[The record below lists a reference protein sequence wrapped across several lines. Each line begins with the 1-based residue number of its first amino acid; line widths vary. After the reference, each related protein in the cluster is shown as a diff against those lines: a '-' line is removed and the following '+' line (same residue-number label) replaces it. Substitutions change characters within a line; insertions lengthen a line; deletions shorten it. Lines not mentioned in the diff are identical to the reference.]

1 MKKLRELLRAN
12 RWLAVVLLLEAAVLA
27 SLMAS
32 LFGAPYKLQLSP
44 ADFANEYP
52 QIAAVNDDGT
62 ALQIWN
68 NSEDFVPPKD
78 KAMTFSTTGSAVRSG
93 AYEVTVQYFSC
104 QTPDEPTFNALHSA
118 GSLSFASAG
127 NPSAIHAD
135 AVILDDCH
143 RTVTTRLWV
152 GYGAK
157 MRDLTAALT
166 YGEGQLYLYGITLTE
181 QPIYRAARLVG
192 FVLLAALLDLA
203 LLLLFARGD
212 ENAPARR
219 RRYAVPLVLAGIA
232 LLASLPLF
240 SNYLYFGHDLDY
252 HLQRITAMAAELSY
266 GQFPVRLTT
275 DSLNGYGYANPLCY
289 CELFLTLPALLYN
302 AWLPLRTCYQVYI
315 FAVTLATAAIAYYSF
330 GTITASRKLGLLG
343 AGLYTLSCY
352 RMVCIYVRAA
362 VGEYTAIAF
371 LPLIL
376 AGLYNIYTTEKP
388 RFAQWAP
395 MAFGMAALVQ
405 CHLLSCELIAL
416 LLVVF
421 CLLRLRETLRPARLL
436 AWLKAAL
443 LALALSA
450 WYFFPFLIST
460 REINL
465 MVNGPLIGKIQ
476 GQGTY
481 LVQLFSPFG
490 CGYGGTADGTSN
502 DMTLTL
508 GLSLA
513 AGFMLVIYCLLRRE
527 RWQQQETLRRMQTAF
542 GFAMLT
548 LVLSLRVFPWDG
560 VQNWLGRAA
569 GKMAGMFQY
578 PWRFLSLATVLLC
591 LAVLLAVQLLQEKN
605 VRLAKGAAAAL
616 AACALLTVGVVQTQI
631 TTGMSEQAYNVF
643 LNRQPNATTGV
654 GEYLIDGT
662 SGYETIWAQPKPGSE
677 ELQLLSYEKR
687 GGKAYLTVE
696 NDGDAADISVPIFNY
711 GHYYAV
717 DEATGDACALGTG
730 ENARITLNIPAGYT
744 GTIVIAY
751 HAPVYWRAF
760 ELVSLLA
767 LIGSVGW
774 GVSRRKKKQ

>member
-12 RWLAVVLLLEAAVLA
+12 RWLAAVLLLEAAVLA
-27 SLMAS
+27 SLVAS

-68 NSEDFVPPKD
+68 NSADFVPPED

-104 QTPDEPTFNALHSA
+104 QTPDAPTFSALHSA

-157 MRDLTAALT
+157 MRDLTATLT

-315 FAVTLATAAIAYYSF
+315 FAVTLATAAIAYHSF

-508 GLSLA
+508 GLPLA

-527 RWQQQETLRRMQTAF
+527 RWQQQETLRRMQAAF

-578 PWRFLSLATVLLC
+578 PWRFLSLGTVLLC

-717 DEATGDACALGTG
+717 DEATGDAYALGTG

-751 HAPVYWRAF
+751 HAPVYWHAF

-774 GVSRRKKKQ
+774 GASQRKKKQ

>member
-12 RWLAVVLLLEAAVLA
+12 RWLAAVLLLEAAVLA
-27 SLMAS
+27 SLVAS

-62 ALQIWN
+62 ALQIWS
-68 NSEDFVPPKD
+68 NSEDFVPPED

-157 MRDLTAALT
+157 MRDLTATLT

-203 LLLLFARGD
+203 LLLLFACGD

-219 RRYAVPLVLAGIA
+219 RKYAVPLVLAGIA

-490 CGYGGTADGTSN
+490 RGYGGTADGTSN

-508 GLSLA
+508 GLPLA

-643 LNRQPNATTGV
+643 LNRQPNAATGV

-717 DEATGDACALGTG
+717 DEATGDAYALGTG

-774 GVSRRKKKQ
+774 GAGRRKKKQ

>member
-12 RWLAVVLLLEAAVLA
+12 RWLAAVLLLEAAVLA
-27 SLMAS
+27 SLVAS

-68 NSEDFVPPKD
+68 NSADFVPPED

-157 MRDLTAALT
+157 MRDLTATLT

-508 GLSLA
+508 GLPLA

-527 RWQQQETLRRMQTAF
+527 RWQQQETLRRMQAAF

-578 PWRFLSLATVLLC
+578 PWRFLSLGTVLLC

-717 DEATGDACALGTG
+717 DEATGDAYALGTG

-751 HAPVYWRAF
+751 HAPVYWHAF

-774 GVSRRKKKQ
+774 GASQRKKKQ

>member
-1 MKKLRELLRAN
+1 MKKLRELLHAN
-12 RWLAVVLLLEAAVLA
+12 RWLAAVLLLEAAVLA
-27 SLMAS
+27 SMAAS

-68 NSEDFVPPKD
+68 NSADFVPPED

-157 MRDLTAALT
+157 MRDLTATLT

-212 ENAPARR
+212 ESAPARR
-219 RRYAVPLVLAGIA
+219 RRYAVPLALAGIA

-330 GTITASRKLGLLG
+330 GTITANRKLGLLG

-508 GLSLA
+508 GLPLA

-717 DEATGDACALGTG
+717 DEATGDAYALGTG

-774 GVSRRKKKQ
+774 GASQRKKKQ

>member
-12 RWLAVVLLLEAAVLA
+12 RWLAAVLLLEAAVLA
-27 SLMAS
+27 SLAAS

-44 ADFANEYP
+44 ADFTNEYP

-68 NSEDFVPPKD
+68 NSADFVPPED

-104 QTPDEPTFNALHSA
+104 QTPDAPTFNALHSA

-157 MRDLTAALT
+157 MRDLTATLT

-203 LLLLFARGD
+203 LLLLFARGN
-212 ENAPARR
+212 ENAPACR

-315 FAVTLATAAIAYYSF
+315 FAVTLATAAIAYHSF

-436 AWLKAAL
+436 AWLKTTL

-490 CGYGGTADGTSN
+490 CGYGGTADGTSS

-508 GLSLA
+508 GLPLA

-548 LVLSLRVFPWDG
+548 LVLSLHVFPWDG

-696 NDGDAADISVPIFNY
+696 NGGDAADISVPIFNY

-717 DEATGDACALGTG
+717 DEATGDAYALGTG

-774 GVSRRKKKQ
+774 GVSQRKKKQ

>member
-12 RWLAVVLLLEAAVLA
+12 RWLAAVLLLEAAVLA
-27 SLMAS
+27 SLVAS

-44 ADFANEYP
+44 ADFTNEYP

-68 NSEDFVPPKD
+68 NSADFVPPED

-104 QTPDEPTFNALHSA
+104 QTPDAPTFNALHSA

-157 MRDLTAALT
+157 MRDLTATLT

-181 QPIYRAARLVG
+181 QPIYRVTRLVS

-203 LLLLFARGD
+203 LLLLFACGD
-212 ENAPARR
+212 ESAPARR
-219 RRYAVPLVLAGIA
+219 RKYAVPLVLAGIA

-421 CLLRLRETLRPARLL
+421 CLLRLRKTLRPARLL

-490 CGYGGTADGTSN
+490 RGYGGTADGTSN

-508 GLSLA
+508 GLPLA

-578 PWRFLSLATVLLC
+578 PWRFLSLGTVLLC

-605 VRLAKGAAAAL
+605 VRLAKGAATAL

-717 DEATGDACALGTG
+717 DEATGDAYALGTG

-751 HAPVYWRAF
+751 HAPVYWHAF

-774 GVSRRKKKQ
+774 GVSQRKKKQ

>member
-12 RWLAVVLLLEAAVLA
+12 RWLAAVLLLEAAVLA
-27 SLMAS
+27 SLAAS

-157 MRDLTAALT
+157 MRDLTATLT
-166 YGEGQLYLYGITLTE
+166 YGGGQLYLYGITLTE

-481 LVQLFSPFG
+481 LVQLFGPFG
-490 CGYGGTADGTSN
+490 RGYGGTADGTSS

-508 GLSLA
+508 GLPLA

-578 PWRFLSLATVLLC
+578 PWRFLSLGTVLLC

-643 LNRQPNATTGV
+643 LNRQPNAATGV

-717 DEATGDACALGTG
+717 DEATGDAYALGTG

>member
-12 RWLAVVLLLEAAVLA
+12 RWLAAVLLLEAAVLA
-27 SLMAS
+27 SLVAS

-118 GSLSFASAG
+118 GSLSFSSAG

-157 MRDLTAALT
+157 MRDLTATLT

-181 QPIYRAARLVG
+181 QPIYRATRLVG

-203 LLLLFARGD
+203 LLLLFACGD

-219 RRYAVPLVLAGIA
+219 RRYAVPLVLAGTA

-490 CGYGGTADGTSN
+490 RGYGGTADGTSN

-508 GLSLA
+508 GLPLA

-527 RWQQQETLRRMQTAF
+527 RWQQQETLRRMQTSF

-560 VQNWLGRAA
+560 VQSWLGRAA

-578 PWRFLSLATVLLC
+578 PWRFLSLGTVLLC
-591 LAVLLAVQLLQEKN
+591 LAALLAVQLLQEKN

-717 DEATGDACALGTG
+717 DEATGDAYALGTG

-774 GVSRRKKKQ
+774 GVSQRKKKQ

>member
-12 RWLAVVLLLEAAVLA
+12 RWLAAVLLLEAAVLA
-27 SLMAS
+27 SLAAS

-68 NSEDFVPPKD
+68 NSEDFVPPED
-78 KAMTFSTTGSAVRSG
+78 KAMTFSTTGSAMRSG

-104 QTPDEPTFNALHSA
+104 QTPDAPTFNALHSA

-157 MRDLTAALT
+157 MRDLTATLT

-315 FAVTLATAAIAYYSF
+315 FAVTLATAAIAYHSF

-421 CLLRLRETLRPARLL
+421 CLLRLRETLSPARLL

-490 CGYGGTADGTSN
+490 CGYGGTADGTSS

-508 GLSLA
+508 GLPLA

-527 RWQQQETLRRMQTAF
+527 RWRQQETLRRMQTAF

-643 LNRQPNATTGV
+643 LNRQPNAATGV

-717 DEATGDACALGTG
+717 DEATGDAYALGTG

-774 GVSRRKKKQ
+774 GVSQRKKKQ

>member
-12 RWLAVVLLLEAAVLA
+12 RWLAAVLLLESAVLA
-27 SLMAS
+27 SLVAS

-68 NSEDFVPPKD
+68 NSADFVPPKD

-157 MRDLTAALT
+157 MRDLTATLT

-203 LLLLFARGD
+203 LLLLFACGD

-219 RRYAVPLVLAGIA
+219 RQYAVPLVLAGIA

-502 DMTLTL
+502 DMTLTI
-508 GLSLA
+508 GLPLA
-513 AGFMLVIYCLLRRE
+513 VGFMLVIYCLLRRE
-527 RWQQQETLRRMQTAF
+527 RWQQQETLRRMQTVF

-717 DEATGDACALGTG
+717 DEATGDAYALGTG

-774 GVSRRKKKQ
+774 GVSQRKKKQ

>member
-12 RWLAVVLLLEAAVLA
+12 RWLAAVLLLEAAVLA
-27 SLMAS
+27 SLAAS

-68 NSEDFVPPKD
+68 NSEDFVPPED

-157 MRDLTAALT
+157 MRDLTATLT

-490 CGYGGTADGTSN
+490 RGYGGTADGTSN

-508 GLSLA
+508 GLPLA

-578 PWRFLSLATVLLC
+578 PWRFLSLGTVLLC
-591 LAVLLAVQLLQEKN
+591 LAALLAVQLLQEKN

-717 DEATGDACALGTG
+717 DEATGDAYALGTG
-730 ENARITLNIPAGYT
+730 ENARITLNIPASYT

-751 HAPVYWRAF
+751 HAPVYWRVF

-774 GVSRRKKKQ
+774 GVSQRKKKQ

>member
-1 MKKLRELLRAN
+1 MKKLRELLRTN
-12 RWLAVVLLLEAAVLA
+12 RWLAAVLLLEAAVLA
-27 SLMAS
+27 SLAAS

-68 NSEDFVPPKD
+68 NSADFVPPED

-104 QTPDEPTFNALHSA
+104 QTPDAPTFSALHSA

-157 MRDLTAALT
+157 MRDLTATLT

-212 ENAPARR
+212 ENAPACR

-232 LLASLPLF
+232 LAASLPLF

-508 GLSLA
+508 GLPLA
-513 AGFMLVIYCLLRRE
+513 AGFVLVIYCLLRRE

-643 LNRQPNATTGV
+643 LNRQPNAATGV

-711 GHYYAV
+711 GHYYAA
-717 DEATGDACALGTG
+717 DEATGDAYALGTG

-774 GVSRRKKKQ
+774 GVSQRKKKQ

>member
-12 RWLAVVLLLEAAVLA
+12 RWLAAVLLLEAAVLA
-27 SLMAS
+27 SLAAS

-68 NSEDFVPPKD
+68 NSEDFVPPED

-104 QTPDEPTFNALHSA
+104 QTPDAPTFNALHSA

-157 MRDLTAALT
+157 MRDLTATLT

-508 GLSLA
+508 GLPLA

-527 RWQQQETLRRMQTAF
+527 RWRQQETLRRMQTAF

-717 DEATGDACALGTG
+717 DEATGDAYALGTG
-730 ENARITLNIPAGYT
+730 ENARITLNIPASYT

-751 HAPVYWRAF
+751 HAPVYWRVF

-774 GVSRRKKKQ
+774 GVSQRKKKQ

>member
-44 ADFANEYP
+44 ADFTNEYP

-157 MRDLTAALT
+157 MHDLTATLT

-212 ENAPARR
+212 ESAPARR

-508 GLSLA
+508 GLPLV
-513 AGFMLVIYCLLRRE
+513 AGFVLVIYCLLRRE

-578 PWRFLSLATVLLC
+578 PWRFLSLGTVLLC
-591 LAVLLAVQLLQEKN
+591 LAALLAVQLLQEKN

-717 DEATGDACALGTG
+717 DEATGDAYALGTG

-774 GVSRRKKKQ
+774 GASQRKKKQ

>member
-12 RWLAVVLLLEAAVLA
+12 RWLAAVLLLEAAVLA
-27 SLMAS
+27 SLAAS

-68 NSEDFVPPKD
+68 NNEDFVPPED

-104 QTPDEPTFNALHSA
+104 QTPDAPTFSALHSA
-118 GSLSFASAG
+118 GSLSFASTG

-157 MRDLTAALT
+157 MRDLTATLT

-508 GLSLA
+508 GLPLA
-513 AGFMLVIYCLLRRE
+513 AGFVLVIYCLLRRE

-643 LNRQPNATTGV
+643 LNRQPNAATGV

-711 GHYYAV
+711 GHYYAA
-717 DEATGDACALGTG
+717 DEATGDAYALGTG

-774 GVSRRKKKQ
+774 GVSQRKKKQ

>member
-1 MKKLRELLRAN
+1 MKKLRELLHAN
-12 RWLAVVLLLEAAVLA
+12 RWLAAVLLLEAAVLA
-27 SLMAS
+27 SMAAS

-104 QTPDEPTFNALHSA
+104 QTPDAPTFNALHSA
-118 GSLSFASAG
+118 GSLSFTSAG

-157 MRDLTAALT
+157 MRDLTATLT

-203 LLLLFARGD
+203 LLLLFACGD

-330 GTITASRKLGLLG
+330 GTITANRKLGLLG

-490 CGYGGTADGTSN
+490 RGYGGTADGTSN

-508 GLSLA
+508 GLPLA
-513 AGFMLVIYCLLRRE
+513 AGFILVIYCLLRRE

-717 DEATGDACALGTG
+717 DEATGDAYALGTG

-774 GVSRRKKKQ
+774 GASQRKKKQ

>member
-12 RWLAVVLLLEAAVLA
+12 RWLAAVLLLEAAVLA
-27 SLMAS
+27 SLAAS
-32 LFGAPYKLQLSP
+32 LFGAPYKLQLTP

-68 NSEDFVPPKD
+68 NSADFVPPED

-104 QTPDEPTFNALHSA
+104 QTPDAPTFNALHSA

-157 MRDLTAALT
+157 MRDLTATLT

-212 ENAPARR
+212 ESAPARR

-450 WYFFPFLIST
+450 WYFFPFLISA

-508 GLSLA
+508 GLPLA

-527 RWQQQETLRRMQTAF
+527 RWRQQETLRRMQTAF
-542 GFAMLT
+542 GFAILT

-578 PWRFLSLATVLLC
+578 PWRFLSLATALLC

-717 DEATGDACALGTG
+717 DEATGDAYALGTG

-774 GVSRRKKKQ
+774 GVSQRKKKQ

>member
-1 MKKLRELLRAN
+1 MKKLRELLRTN
-12 RWLAVVLLLEAAVLA
+12 RWLAAVLLLEAAVLA
-27 SLMAS
+27 SLAAS

-68 NSEDFVPPKD
+68 NSADFVPPED

-104 QTPDEPTFNALHSA
+104 QTPDAPTFSALHSA

-157 MRDLTAALT
+157 MRDLTATLT

-212 ENAPARR
+212 ESAPARR

-508 GLSLA
+508 GLPLA

-711 GHYYAV
+711 GHYYAA
-717 DEATGDACALGTG
+717 DEATGDAYALGTG

-751 HAPVYWRAF
+751 HAPVYWRVF

-774 GVSRRKKKQ
+774 GASQRKKKQ

>member
-12 RWLAVVLLLEAAVLA
+12 RWLAAVLLLEAAVLA
-27 SLMAS
+27 SLAAS

-68 NSEDFVPPKD
+68 NSADFVPPED
-78 KAMTFSTTGSAVRSG
+78 KAMTFSTTGSAARSG

-104 QTPDEPTFNALHSA
+104 QTPDTPTFSALHSA

-157 MRDLTAALT
+157 MRDLTATLT

-481 LVQLFSPFG
+481 LAQLFSPFG
-490 CGYGGTADGTSN
+490 RGYGGTADGTSS

-508 GLSLA
+508 GLPLA

-560 VQNWLGRAA
+560 VQSWLGRAA

-654 GEYLIDGT
+654 GEYLIDGI

-717 DEATGDACALGTG
+717 DEATGDAYALGTG

-744 GTIVIAY
+744 GTIVISY

-774 GVSRRKKKQ
+774 GASQRKKKQ

>member
-12 RWLAVVLLLEAAVLA
+12 RWLAAVLLLEAAVLA
-27 SLMAS
+27 SLVAS

-104 QTPDEPTFNALHSA
+104 QTPDAPTFNALHSA

-157 MRDLTAALT
+157 MRDLTATLT

-181 QPIYRAARLVG
+181 QPIYRATRLVG

-203 LLLLFARGD
+203 LLLLFACGD

-315 FAVTLATAAIAYYSF
+315 FAVTLVTAAIAYHSF

-490 CGYGGTADGTSN
+490 RGYGGTADGTSN

-508 GLSLA
+508 GLPLA

-717 DEATGDACALGTG
+717 DEATGDAYALGTG

-751 HAPVYWRAF
+751 HAPVYWHAF

-774 GVSRRKKKQ
+774 GVSQRKKKQ

>member
-12 RWLAVVLLLEAAVLA
+12 RWLAAVLLLEAAVLA
-27 SLMAS
+27 SLAAS

-157 MRDLTAALT
+157 MRDLTATLT

-181 QPIYRAARLVG
+181 QPIYRATRLVG

-203 LLLLFARGD
+203 LLLLFACGD

-219 RRYAVPLVLAGIA
+219 RKYAVPLVLAGIA

-490 CGYGGTADGTSN
+490 RGYGGTADGTSN

-508 GLSLA
+508 GLPLA

-605 VRLAKGAAAAL
+605 VRLAKGAATAL

-711 GHYYAV
+711 GHYYAA
-717 DEATGDACALGTG
+717 DEATGDAYALGTG

-774 GVSRRKKKQ
+774 GVSQRKKKQ

>member
-12 RWLAVVLLLEAAVLA
+12 RWLAAVLLLEAAVLA
-27 SLMAS
+27 SLVAS

-68 NSEDFVPPKD
+68 NSADFVPPED
-78 KAMTFSTTGSAVRSG
+78 KAITFSTTGSAVRSG

-104 QTPDEPTFNALHSA
+104 QTPDTPTFNALHSA

-157 MRDLTAALT
+157 MRDLTATLT

-508 GLSLA
+508 GLPLA

-605 VRLAKGAAAAL
+605 VHLAKGAAAAL

-643 LNRQPNATTGV
+643 LNRQPNAATGV

-717 DEATGDACALGTG
+717 DEATGDAYALGTG

-751 HAPVYWRAF
+751 HAPGYWRAF

-774 GVSRRKKKQ
+774 GASQRKKKQ

>member
-12 RWLAVVLLLEAAVLA
+12 RWLAAVLLLEAAVLA
-27 SLMAS
+27 SLAAS

-68 NSEDFVPPKD
+68 NSADFVPPED

-104 QTPDEPTFNALHSA
+104 QTPDAPTFNALHSA

-157 MRDLTAALT
+157 MRDLTATLT

-476 GQGTY
+476 SQGTY

-490 CGYGGTADGTSN
+490 CGYGGTADGTSS

-508 GLSLA
+508 GLPLA

-711 GHYYAV
+711 GHYYAA
-717 DEATGDACALGTG
+717 DEATGDAYALGTG

-774 GVSRRKKKQ
+774 GVSQRKKKQ

>member
-1 MKKLRELLRAN
+1 MKKLRELLHTN
-12 RWLAVVLLLEAAVLA
+12 RWLAAVLLLEAAVLA
-27 SLMAS
+27 SLAAS

-68 NSEDFVPPKD
+68 NSEDFVPPED

-104 QTPDEPTFNALHSA
+104 QTPDAPTFSALHSA

-157 MRDLTAALT
+157 MRDLTATLT

-181 QPIYRAARLVG
+181 QPIYRVTRLVS

-388 RFAQWAP
+388 RFAQCAP

-416 LLVVF
+416 LLVVL

-508 GLSLA
+508 GLPLA

-527 RWQQQETLRRMQTAF
+527 RWRQQETLRRMQTAL

-643 LNRQPNATTGV
+643 LNRQPNAATGV

-717 DEATGDACALGTG
+717 DEATGDAYALGTG

-774 GVSRRKKKQ
+774 DVSQRKKKQ

>member
-12 RWLAVVLLLEAAVLA
+12 RWLAAVLLLEAAVLA
-27 SLMAS
+27 SLVAS

-68 NSEDFVPPKD
+68 NSADFVPPED

-104 QTPDEPTFNALHSA
+104 QTPDAPTFSALHSA

-157 MRDLTAALT
+157 MRDLTATLT

-352 RMVCIYVRAA
+352 RMVCMYVRAA

-490 CGYGGTADGTSN
+490 RGYGGTADGTSN

-508 GLSLA
+508 GLPLA
-513 AGFMLVIYCLLRRE
+513 AGFVLVIYCLLRRE

-643 LNRQPNATTGV
+643 LNRQPNAATGV

-662 SGYETIWAQPKPGSE
+662 SAYETIWAQPKPGSE

-717 DEATGDACALGTG
+717 DEATGDAYALGTG

-751 HAPVYWRAF
+751 HAPAYWRAF

-774 GVSRRKKKQ
+774 GASQRKKKQ

>member
-12 RWLAVVLLLEAAVLA
+12 RWLAAVLLLEAAVLA
-27 SLMAS
+27 SLAAS

-68 NSEDFVPPKD
+68 NSADFVPPED

-104 QTPDEPTFNALHSA
+104 QTPDAPTFSALHSA

-157 MRDLTAALT
+157 MRDLTATLT

-502 DMTLTL
+502 DMTLTI
-508 GLSLA
+508 GLPLA
-513 AGFMLVIYCLLRRE
+513 VGFVLVIYCLLRRE

-542 GFAMLT
+542 GFAILT

-717 DEATGDACALGTG
+717 DEATGDAYALGTG

-774 GVSRRKKKQ
+774 GVSQRKKKQ

>member
-12 RWLAVVLLLEAAVLA
+12 RWLAAVLLLEAAVLA
-27 SLMAS
+27 SLAAS

-68 NSEDFVPPKD
+68 NSADFVPPED

-104 QTPDEPTFNALHSA
+104 QTPDAPTFNALHSA
-118 GSLSFASAG
+118 GSLSFARAG

-157 MRDLTAALT
+157 MRDLTATLT

-240 SNYLYFGHDLDY
+240 SNCLYFGHDLDY

-330 GTITASRKLGLLG
+330 GTVTASRKLGLLG

-490 CGYGGTADGTSN
+490 RGYGGTADGPSN

-508 GLSLA
+508 GLPLA

-527 RWQQQETLRRMQTAF
+527 RWRQQETLRRMQTAF

-605 VRLAKGAAAAL
+605 ARLAKGAAAAL

-643 LNRQPNATTGV
+643 LNRQPNAATGV

-696 NDGDAADISVPIFNY
+696 NNGDAADISVPIFNY

-717 DEATGDACALGTG
+717 DEATGDAYALGTG

-774 GVSRRKKKQ
+774 GVSQRKKKQ

>member
-1 MKKLRELLRAN
+1 MKKLRELLRTN
-12 RWLAVVLLLEAAVLA
+12 RWLAAVLLLEAAVLA
-27 SLMAS
+27 SLAAS

-68 NSEDFVPPKD
+68 NSADFVPPED

-157 MRDLTAALT
+157 MRDLTATLT

-219 RRYAVPLVLAGIA
+219 RRYAVPLALAGIA

-315 FAVTLATAAIAYYSF
+315 FAVTLATAAIAYHSF

-508 GLSLA
+508 GLPLA

-527 RWQQQETLRRMQTAF
+527 RWRQQETLRRMQTAF

-578 PWRFLSLATVLLC
+578 PWRFLSLGTVLLC

-717 DEATGDACALGTG
+717 DEATGDAYALGTG

-774 GVSRRKKKQ
+774 GVSQRKKKQ

>member
-1 MKKLRELLRAN
+1 MKKLRELLRTN
-12 RWLAVVLLLEAAVLA
+12 RWLAAVLLLEAAVLA
-27 SLMAS
+27 SLAAS

-44 ADFANEYP
+44 ADFTNEYP

-68 NSEDFVPPKD
+68 NSADFVPPED

-104 QTPDEPTFNALHSA
+104 QTPDAPTFSALHSA

-157 MRDLTAALT
+157 MRDLTATLT
-166 YGEGQLYLYGITLTE
+166 YGAGQLYLYGITLTE

-192 FVLLAALLDLA
+192 FVLLTALLDLA

-219 RRYAVPLVLAGIA
+219 RRYAVPLALAGIA

-330 GTITASRKLGLLG
+330 GTITASCKLGLLG

-481 LVQLFSPFG
+481 LMQLFSPFG
-490 CGYGGTADGTSN
+490 CGYGGTADGTSS

-508 GLSLA
+508 GLPLA

-527 RWQQQETLRRMQTAF
+527 RWRQQETLRRMQTAF

-717 DEATGDACALGTG
+717 DEATGDAYALGTG

-751 HAPVYWRAF
+751 YAPVYWRAF
-760 ELVSLLA
+760 ELASLLA

-774 GVSRRKKKQ
+774 GASQRKKKQ

>member
-12 RWLAVVLLLEAAVLA
+12 RWLAAVLLLEAAVLA
-27 SLMAS
+27 SLVAS

-68 NSEDFVPPKD
+68 NSEDFVPPED

-157 MRDLTAALT
+157 MRDLTATLT

-508 GLSLA
+508 GLPLA

-527 RWQQQETLRRMQTAF
+527 RWQQQETLRRMQAAF

-578 PWRFLSLATVLLC
+578 PWRFLSLGTVLLC

-717 DEATGDACALGTG
+717 DEATGDAYALGTG

-751 HAPVYWRAF
+751 HAPVYWHAF

-774 GVSRRKKKQ
+774 GASQRKKKQ

>member
-27 SLMAS
+27 SLAAS

-68 NSEDFVPPKD
+68 NSADFVPPED

-104 QTPDEPTFNALHSA
+104 QTPDAPTFNALHSA

-157 MRDLTAALT
+157 MRDLTATLT

-315 FAVTLATAAIAYYSF
+315 FAVTLATAAIAYHSF

-421 CLLRLRETLRPARLL
+421 CLLRLRETLCPARLL
-436 AWLKAAL
+436 AWFKAAL

-490 CGYGGTADGTSN
+490 CGYGGTADGTSS

-508 GLSLA
+508 GLPLA

-527 RWQQQETLRRMQTAF
+527 RWRQQETLRRMQTAF

-643 LNRQPNATTGV
+643 LNRQPNAATGV

-717 DEATGDACALGTG
+717 DEATGDAYALGTG

-774 GVSRRKKKQ
+774 GVSQRKKKQ

>member
-12 RWLAVVLLLEAAVLA
+12 RWLAAVLLLEAAVLA
-27 SLMAS
+27 SLAAS

-157 MRDLTAALT
+157 MRNLTATLT

-181 QPIYRAARLVG
+181 QPIYRATRLVG

-203 LLLLFARGD
+203 LLLLFACGD

-219 RRYAVPLVLAGIA
+219 RKYAVPLVLAGIA

-490 CGYGGTADGTSN
+490 RGYGGTADGTSN

-508 GLSLA
+508 GLPLA

-605 VRLAKGAAAAL
+605 VRLAKGAATAL

-711 GHYYAV
+711 GHYYAA
-717 DEATGDACALGTG
+717 DEATGDAYALGTG

-774 GVSRRKKKQ
+774 GVSQRKKKQ

>member
-12 RWLAVVLLLEAAVLA
+12 RWLAAVLLLEAAVLA
-27 SLMAS
+27 SLAAS

-68 NSEDFVPPKD
+68 NSADFVPPED

-104 QTPDEPTFNALHSA
+104 QTPDAPTFNALHSA

-157 MRDLTAALT
+157 MRDLTATLT

-502 DMTLTL
+502 DMALTL
-508 GLSLA
+508 GLPLA

-578 PWRFLSLATVLLC
+578 PWRFLSLGTVLLC

-717 DEATGDACALGTG
+717 DEATGDAYALGTG

-774 GVSRRKKKQ
+774 GVSQRKKKQ

>member
-12 RWLAVVLLLEAAVLA
+12 RWLAAVLLLEAAVLA
-27 SLMAS
+27 SLAAS

-68 NSEDFVPPKD
+68 NSADFVPPED

-135 AVILDDCH
+135 AVTLDDCH

-157 MRDLTAALT
+157 MRDLTATLT

-212 ENAPARR
+212 ENTPARR

-502 DMTLTL
+502 DMTLTI
-508 GLSLA
+508 GLPLA
-513 AGFMLVIYCLLRRE
+513 VGFMLVIYCLLRRE
-527 RWQQQETLRRMQTAF
+527 RWQQQETLRRMQTVF

-717 DEATGDACALGTG
+717 DEATGDAYALGTG

-774 GVSRRKKKQ
+774 GVSQRKKKQ

>member
-12 RWLAVVLLLEAAVLA
+12 RWLAAVLLLEAAVLA
-27 SLMAS
+27 SLAAS

-68 NSEDFVPPKD
+68 NSADFVPPED

-104 QTPDEPTFNALHSA
+104 QTPDAPTFNALHSA

-157 MRDLTAALT
+157 MRDLTATLT

-240 SNYLYFGHDLDY
+240 SNCLYFGHDLDY

-330 GTITASRKLGLLG
+330 GTVTASRKLGLLG

-490 CGYGGTADGTSN
+490 RGYGGTADGTSN

-508 GLSLA
+508 GLPLA

-605 VRLAKGAAAAL
+605 ARLAKGAAAAL

-696 NDGDAADISVPIFNY
+696 NNGDAADISVPIFNY

-717 DEATGDACALGTG
+717 DEATGDAYALGTG

-774 GVSRRKKKQ
+774 GVSQRKKKQ